1 MTCLLLLGSMAP
13 TTALC
18 TGKDASKRGK
28 EKGCDRPYSEAM
40 YVKRQGGDLYIS
52 AKLDERTDI
61 TYWFRRCMFNELY
74 TFYRVGITRNR
85 TALPTTQPE
94 AEPAVLLNS
103 TYSDNI
109 GPFAIPGCGWCGG
122 NHKYRERTARTAR
135 SEGYTL
141 LADGNRIEGDTT
153 LWANRVTVEA
163 ENVILDPTR
172 PYRNAAGGEELRDTL
187 CRESVT
193 YTVRRNNIEVTA
205 SHRFCNA
212 APVTIAIYYG
222 MQSMFEGETH
232 VLTPGGAYTDWTE
245 VAKASTF
252 TKQEHPLFRRYVEKN
267 RQGYQSTWLLPDG
280 LGDHALLDG
289 QDDIF
294 IYAPYG
300 KSYHKLIG
308 NKRMENGDKTCWRG
322 VYTWFETPIADDAD
336 LLCYEGSVGD
346 IRPCSSTASG
356 LARGR
361 WHCPDTSTCGISER
375 PNRTAASVF
384 RPPGGIN

>member
-13 TTALC
+13 ATALC
-18 TGKDASKRGK
+18 TGKDAPKRSK
-28 EKGCDRPYSEAM
+28 EKGCNRPYSEAM

-52 AKLDERTDI
+52 AKLDGRTDI

-85 TALPTTQPE
+85 AALPSTQPE

-172 PYRNAAGGEELRDTL
+172 PYRNAAGGEENQ
-187 CRESVT
+187 CRRHAV
-193 YTVRRNNIEVTA
+193 
-205 SHRFCNA
+205 
-212 APVTIAIYYG
+212 YG
-222 MQSMFEGETH
+222 CR
-232 VLTPGGAYTDWTE
+232 GGQL
-245 VAKASTF
+245 V
-252 TKQEHPLFRRYVEKN
+252 Q
-267 RQGYQSTWLLPDG
+267 
-280 LGDHALLDG
+280 
-289 QDDIF
+289 
-294 IYAPYG
+294 
-300 KSYHKLIG
+300 
-308 NKRMENGDKTCWRG
+308 
-322 VYTWFETPIADDAD
+322 
-336 LLCYEGSVGD
+336 
-346 IRPCSSTASG
+346 
-356 LARGR
+356 
-361 WHCPDTSTCGISER
+361 
-375 PNRTAASVF
+375 
-384 RPPGGIN
+384 

>member
-1 MTCLLLLGSMAP
+1 MRVV
-13 TTALC
+13 
-18 TGKDASKRGK
+18 RGQ
-28 EKGCDRPYSEAM
+28 PQI
-40 YVKRQGGDLYIS
+40 QGTHG
-52 AKLDERTDI
+52 A
-61 TYWFRRCMFNELY
+61 
-74 TFYRVGITRNR
+74 
-85 TALPTTQPE
+85 
-94 AEPAVLLNS
+94 
-103 TYSDNI
+103 
-109 GPFAIPGCGWCGG
+109 
-122 NHKYRERTARTAR
+122 HAR

-141 LADGNRIEGDTT
+141 LADGTRIEGDTT

-172 PYRNAAGGEELRDTL
+172 PYRNVAGGEELRDTL

-193 YTVRRNNIEVTA
+193 YTVRRNNIEVAA

-245 VAKASTF
+245 AAKASTF
-252 TKQEHPLFRRYVEKN
+252 TKQEYPLFRRYVEKN

-322 VYTWFETPIADDAD
+322 VYTWFETPVADDAD
-336 LLCYEGSVGD
+336 LLCYEGSAGGHTAVFIDCKRACKRTLALPGYLD
-346 IRPCSSTASG
+346 LRHFGTAEQNSGIRISA
-356 LARGR
+356 AGR
-361 WHCPDTSTCGISER
+361 NKLKIKAD
-375 PNRTAASVF
+375 A
-384 RPPGGIN
+384 PGSCVLLLRE